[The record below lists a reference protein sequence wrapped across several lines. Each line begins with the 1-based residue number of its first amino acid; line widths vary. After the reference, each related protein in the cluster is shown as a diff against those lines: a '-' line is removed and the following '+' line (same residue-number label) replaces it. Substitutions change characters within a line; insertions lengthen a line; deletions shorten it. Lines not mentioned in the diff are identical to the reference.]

1 VLGIRLSR
9 NFGHQNALVAGMTSL
24 YNKFDVYISIDA
36 DLQDDIGMIPQMV
49 NYYHADF
56 RLIDNQVLGEFLNF
70 GESNLYLRGIFPGIG
85 FNQSSVY
92 YSRKERKA
100 GEPKYTWGKSM
111 ALAWQGTISGQ
122 APFYFQYLI
131 ECGTEFMPPSAT
143 FKQIVQDHLQSA
155 YYPLERVHT
164 TGLTGNITDAETSE
178 ALSATVKI
186 LEIYDPMIEP
196 RTSDELFG
204 RYHRLMLPGTYTVE
218 VSKENYVTQVIEDV
232 EIDDQELVE
241 LDVALNMVVGISE
254 TEKYISD
261 IKLSPNPLSS
271 NGTIGFFLKRESQV
285 VIDIYDVVGNR
296 VSTIINERLDKGQ
309 QHIDINTS
317 DISNGLYFYT
327 IELDNSKFT
336 AKLLVRH

>member
-111 ALAWQGTISGQ
+111 ALAWQGITSFSVKPLQ
-122 APFYFQYLI
+122 LI
-131 ECGTEFMPPSAT
+131 LVLGIIT
-143 FKQIVQDHLQSA
+143 FIIA
-155 YYPLERVHT
+155 
-164 TGLTGNITDAETSE
+164 I
-178 ALSATVKI
+178 
-186 LEIYDPMIEP
+186 
-196 RTSDELFG
+196 
-204 RYHRLMLPGTYTVE
+204 
-218 VSKENYVTQVIEDV
+218 
-232 EIDDQELVE
+232 
-241 LDVALNMVVGISE
+241 GISVWAFVE
-254 TEKYISD
+254 YILGNTLRGWFSM
-261 IKLSPNPLSS
+261 ILPLSFFGGIQMIS
-271 NGTIGFFLKRESQV
+271 IGILGEYIGK
-285 VIDIYDVVGNR
+285 IYTEVKGR
-296 VSTIINERLDKGQ
+296 PRFIIRERLG
-309 QHIDINTS
+309 
-317 DISNGLYFYT
+317 G
-327 IELDNSKFT
+327 EE
-336 AKLLVRH
+336 